1 MSKMN
6 NFTPLVLDFSLEV
19 LVRDFAY
26 AKSMSLRDA
35 RLFTLKHTI
44 LELRES
50 GNVPSALLFGGVRY
64 RLSDYYRNR
73 IFKKLNWI
81 EGLK

>member
-50 GNVPSALLFGGVRY
+50 VNVPSAY
-64 RLSDYYRNR
+64 
-73 IFKKLNWI
+73 
-81 EGLK
+81 